1 MAPAPFIVEVNTA
14 PALRR
19 AFGVIEALPG
29 RRAQCRGRRARSRR
43 SAAGASLVWL
53 VQPGALLELNN
64 GHQRGRFGHPLVQA
78 AKTSLPRS
86 VPPPSPAFSHA
97 ALPNP
102 SLKPSP
108 NSKTPGPRYSSGVHF
123 LQRGPGVFL
132 SVPA

>member
-14 PALRR
+14 
-19 AFGVIEALPG
+19 
-29 RRAQCRGRRARSRR
+29 SRR
-43 SAAGASLVWL
+43 TQNRGGLAVTKTSLVWL
-53 VQPGALLELNN
+53 QRQGALPQRNNRLRLCRLEHMLAFAS
-64 GHQRGRFGHPLVQA
+64 RIP
-78 AKTSLPRS
+78 SCSS
-86 VPPPSPAFSHA
+86 VLPPSPASSQK

-108 NSKTPGPRYSSGVHF
+108 NSKTPGPRSSACHH